1 MKPYRGLAII
11 FGFYALGE
19 FTSFALNLTIPGSV
33 LGMLFLLSALLGG
46 AVKLEW
52 VEDEAE
58 LFVRNMSVMFV
69 PPGVGIVTYIGLI
82 KSQLLPISVSLLLS
96 FLITLLVTAKT
107 VELLRRNEP

>member
-1 MKPYRGLAII
+1 MNPYRGLAII

-58 LFVRNMSVMFV
+58 LFIRNMSVMFV